1 MSLPFKKPDLAKDR
15 LKMMVYGD
23 AKVGKTRSVIQ
34 FPKSAIIDTE
44 GGTNKYKK
52 TILSLGSQVFNE
64 NNFDLVYKAI
74 HALKYEK
81 HDFTTLVIDS
91 SSSLKHS
98 LRNQW
103 ARIFDKHTSDLK
115 RKDLQDYGQRYWTRC
130 NSQWATLHRLLET
143 IDMNVIVVAQ
153 ETDEYEYSGSTPF
166 KTGVTYDGGK
176 KDKFLFD
183 YIFRIKKDGDVKDAP
198 RIAICEG
205 ERGEIGENKFPEQF
219 EWSYDN
225 FCKLYGKQE
234 LERAAEVKELATK
247 EQVKA
252 INELL
257 EKTYVPKETTEK
269 WLIKANVN
277 DFNEMEKSDVQKC
290 IDFLTKQEAKK
301 DDVPY

>member
-1 MSLPFKKPDLAKDR
+1 MNLPFKKPDLTKDR

-34 FPKSAIIDTE
+34 FPKAAIIDTE
-44 GGTNKYKK
+44 GGTTKYKK
-52 TILSLGSQVFNE
+52 TILSLGSQIFNE
-64 NNFDLVYKAI
+64 NNFDLVYKAV

-81 HDFTTLVIDS
+81 HEFTTLIIDS

-103 ARIFDKHTSDLK
+103 ARIFDKHTDNIK
-115 RKDLQDYGQRYWTRC
+115 RRDLQDYGQRYWTRC

-183 YIFRIKKDGDVKDAP
+183 YIFRIKKDGDAKDAA

-205 ERGEIGENKFPEQF
+205 ERGEIGENKFPEEF
-219 EWSYDN
+219 EWSYNN

-234 LERAAEVKELATK
+234 LERAPEAKELASSA
-247 EQVKA
+247 QVA
-252 INELL
+252 MINKLL
-257 EKTYVPKETTEK
+257 ETTRIPQETTEK

-277 DFNEMEKSDVQKC
+277 DFNEMEKSDIQKC
-290 IDFLTKQEAKK
+290 IDFLIKQEEEK